1 MKVKT
6 TAVLLALFLGQLGV
20 HRFYLGSKGT
30 GVVMLILTFTLVG
43 IIISL
48 PWAVID
54 LVRLLIMND
63 VEFDRRYNASP
74 RQMDNFDQ
82 LLKLNELLQAKILT
96 QEEFDIRKAQ
106 LLGSP

>member
-6 TAVLLALFLGQLGV
+6 IAILLALFLGQLGV
-20 HRFYLGSKGT
+20 HRFYLGSTGA
-30 GVVMLILTFTLVG
+30 GVVMLILTFTVVG
-43 IIISL
+43 IIVSL

-63 VEFDRRYNASP
+63 VEFDRRYNANP
-74 RQMDNFDQ
+74 RQMDNLDQ

-96 QEEFDIRKAQ
+96 QEEFDIKKTQ
-106 LLGSP
+106 LLGGP

>member
-1 MKVKT
+1 MKVKII
-6 TAVLLALFLGQLGV
+6 AVLLALFLGQFGV
-20 HRFYLGSKGT
+20 HRFYLGSIGT
-30 GVVMLILTFTLVG
+30 GVVMLILTFTVVG

-74 RQMDNFDQ
+74 RQMDNLDQ
-82 LLKLNELLQAKILT
+82 LLKLNQLLQAKILT

-106 LLGSP
+106 LLGGP